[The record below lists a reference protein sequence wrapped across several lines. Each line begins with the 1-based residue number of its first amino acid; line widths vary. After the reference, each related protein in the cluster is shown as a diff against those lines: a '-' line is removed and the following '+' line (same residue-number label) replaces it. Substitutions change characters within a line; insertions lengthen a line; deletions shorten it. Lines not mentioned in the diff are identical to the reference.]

1 MNKQY
6 IKNQLLCTFS
16 KPKHLDKNI
25 LDINEQYE
33 LINNKVIVIQNVEL
47 KDEFVWHHHEEEDE
61 LFCIYNIVAEQNTIN
76 YPNTILM
83 HRKRKTNTLY
93 TINSLNSLIW
103 LLNEGKFNHDFIV
116 PWENYRNTL
125 LLIRD
130 NNLLKIETKLFKTVK
145 FD

>member
-1 MNKQY
+1 M
-6 IKNQLLCTFS
+6 
-16 KPKHLDKNI
+16 
-25 LDINEQYE
+25 INEK
-33 LINNKVIVIQNVEL
+33 IIAIQNIEN
-47 KDEFVWHHHEEEDE
+47 EDE
-61 LFCIYNIVAEQNTIN
+61 LFCIYNIVVEDRNTN
-76 YPNTILM
+76 YPNTILI

-103 LLNEGKFNHDFIV
+103 LLNDGKFSHDFIV

-130 NNLLKIETKLFKTVK
+130 NDLLKIETKLYKTFK

>member
-1 MNKQY
+1 MSKQY
-6 IKNQLLCTFS
+6 VKNQLLCTFS
-16 KPKHLDKNI
+16 KPKYLEQNI
-25 LDINEQYE
+25 KDIKTQYNLINE
-33 LINNKVIVIQNVEL
+33 KVIAIQNIEN
-47 KDEFVWHHHEEEDE
+47 EDE
-61 LFCIYNIVAEQNTIN
+61 LFCIYNIVVEDKNTN
-76 YPNTILM
+76 YPNTILI

-103 LLNEGKFNHDFIV
+103 LLNDGKFSHDFIV

-130 NNLLKIETKLFKTVK
+130 NDLLKIETKLYKTFK

>member
-1 MNKQY
+1 MSKQY
-6 IKNQLLCTFS
+6 VKNQLLCTFS
-16 KPKHLDKNI
+16 KPKYLEQNI
-25 LDINEQYE
+25 KDIKTQYNLINE
-33 LINNKVIVIQNVEL
+33 KVIAIQNIEN
-47 KDEFVWHHHEEEDE
+47 EDE
-61 LFCIYNIVAEQNTIN
+61 LFCIYNIVVEDRNTN
-76 YPNTILM
+76 YPNTILI

-103 LLNEGKFNHDFIV
+103 LLNDGKFSHDFIV

-130 NNLLKIETKLFKTVK
+130 NDLLKIETKLYKTFK

>member
-1 MNKQY
+1 MSKQY
-6 IKNQLLCTFS
+6 VKNQLLCTFS
-16 KPKHLDKNI
+16 KPKYLEQNI
-25 LDINEQYE
+25 KDIKTQYNLINEK
-33 LINNKVIVIQNVEL
+33 IIAIQNIEN
-47 KDEFVWHHHEEEDE
+47 EDE
-61 LFCIYNIVAEQNTIN
+61 LFCIYNIVVEDRNTN
-76 YPNTILM
+76 YPNTILI

-103 LLNEGKFNHDFIV
+103 LLNDGKFSHDFIV

-130 NNLLKIETKLFKTVK
+130 NDLLKIETKLYKTFK